1 MTYEY
6 RIGGS
11 LNHNHPT
18 YVERKADKDLLEA
31 LKAGEFCYVF
41 NCRQMGK
48 SSLRVRTIHQL
59 QKQGFICTSIDITS
73 LGSEVNLQKWYNGLI
88 IQLFLGFNLGK
99 KFNLKAWLKERE
111 DIPPVQKLKDFL
123 EQIIF
128 VEFVQQKIIICF
140 DEIDK
145 LISLDFSS
153 DDFFS
158 FIRFCYNQRAENKN
172 YEQVTFALFGVTTP
186 SDLIREKTQTS
197 FNIGKAIELTGFTIA
212 EAKSLEEGL
221 IEKVESP
228 YLALKEILYWTGGQ
242 PFLTQKLCQY
252 VKKYSAFIYLENQSE
267 VITQLVN
274 TSMTEN
280 WESQDEPVHFKTIKD
295 RLLRNEQKAGRL
307 LGLYQQIL
315 KHGWI
320 EVDDSPEQTEL
331 KLSGLVVEKNN
342 KLVVYNPIY
351 QAIFNQEWL
360 IKQLEKLRPY
370 SEAINAWELSNYQD
384 ESRLLRGQSLKDALV
399 WTVGKSLSNLDYQ
412 FLNASQKL
420 EQKDIEINL
429 DTERKAN
436 QILTNANQKAKQMIR
451 VGSVI
456 LGISL
461 VSAIGSAI
469 ATFQAIEKQQEAQLG
484 TQLQQTSETALRQ
497 FQFQQL
503 DALKSSIQAGQ
514 KLENIVKDQ
523 RILAKYPTTSPI
535 ISLQQILREIQEK
548 NQLESHQEAVTSVA
562 FSPSGN
568 YLATASRDNT
578 VKLWTKNGKELKTLK
593 GHQGAIYGAA
603 FSPDSKT
610 IATASQD
617 RTIILWDLQE
627 KALVTLQGHKG
638 SVYSVSFS
646 PNGQFIA
653 STSRDGT
660 ARLWNL
666 KGQQLRIFS
675 GHKKSVD
682 DVSFSPDGKKLA
694 TASRD
699 GSLIIWNLEG
709 EKLLIIK
716 QPNLLPFYSVSF
728 SPDAQY
734 IAAAT
739 SDGIT
744 KIWDLQGKL
753 ILTLKGHLENVN
765 SVNFSPD
772 GKSLVTA
779 SSDGTAKIWTL
790 QGQELTTLKGH
801 LEPVYEAV
809 FSPDGKSLATASSD
823 GTAKLWQLNST
834 IYTQDQSSEIGI
846 TSVSFSPDGAEIAT
860 ANKDGYIIVKNIQ
873 SKQSTKFSSDLEW
886 IYDLDFSS
894 NHQKIAAASRSGIA
908 KIWDIKGKV
917 LTEIEI
923 DSTPVYSV
931 SFSPNL
937 PEIAIG
943 LGDGRVAIW
952 NIQNQKPLLKKSV
965 QVDVNPISSLAF
977 SPDGNQLAIA
987 SREGIIQLINQDDF
1001 YIKFASNQ
1009 ARIYQIVYSSD
1020 GQKIATASNDGTVKI
1035 WNRQRQLITTL
1046 RGDLFPVYSVVFSN
1060 DGKFIATASSD
1071 GTARIWDESGQ
1082 LRSEYKGEQNSLLG
1096 IDFTTNSQQL
1106 ITISQNGKIGKWQ
1119 VENELSRLSSLL
1131 NQGCQ
1136 WLDDYLNS
1144 HPQEREELT
1153 VCQPKL

>member
-11 LNHNHPT
+11 LAYNHPT
-18 YVERKADKDLLEA
+18 YVERKADKDLLES
-31 LKAGEFCYVF
+31 LKAGEYCYIF

-59 QKQGFICTSIDITS
+59 QKEDFICTSIDITS

-128 VEFVQQKIIICF
+128 VEFPQQKIIICF

-172 YEQVTFALFGVTTP
+172 YEQLTFALFGVTTP

-197 FNIGKAIELTGFTIA
+197 FNIGQAIELTGFTLA
-212 EAKSLEEGL
+212 EAKPLEEGL
-221 IEKVESP
+221 IEKVENP
-228 YLALKEILYWTGGQ
+228 YLALKEIIYWTGGQ
-242 PFLTQKLCQY
+242 PFLTQKMCQY
-252 VKKYSAFIYLENQSE
+252 VKKYSDFIYLENQSE
-267 VITQLVN
+267 IITEIVN
-274 TSMTEN
+274 TSLIEN

-315 KHGWI
+315 KQGWI

-331 KLSGLVVEKNN
+331 KLSGLVVVKNN

-360 IKQLEKLRPY
+360 MKQLEKLRPY
-370 SEAINAWELSNYQD
+370 SEAINAWELSNYED

-420 EQKDIEINL
+420 EQKDIEVNL

-461 VSAIGSAI
+461 ISAIGSAI
-469 ATFQAIEKQQEAQLG
+469 ATFQALEKQQEAQLG

-503 DALKSSIQAGQ
+503 EALISSMQAGQ
-514 KLENIVKDQ
+514 QLKSIVKDQ
-523 RILAKYPTTSPI
+523 RILAQYPTTSPM
-535 ISLQQILREIQEK
+535 ISLQQILRQIQEK
-548 NQLESHQEAVTSVA
+548 NQLESHQQAVTSVA
-562 FSPSGN
+562 FSPNNN

-578 VKLWTKNGKELKTLK
+578 VKLWTRQGQELRTLK
-593 GHQGAIYGAA
+593 GHQGAIYGVA

-617 RTIILWDLQE
+617 RTIKLWNLQGKE
-627 KALVTLQGHKG
+627 LVTLQGHQG

-646 PNGQFIA
+646 PDGQFIA
-653 STSRDGT
+653 STSRDET

-666 KGQQLRIFS
+666 KGQQLKVFR
-675 GHKKSVD
+675 GHQKSVD
-682 DVSFSPDGKKLA
+682 DVSFSPDGKKIA
-694 TASRD
+694 TVSRD

-709 EKLLIIK
+709 EKLLTIQQK
-716 QPNLLPFYSVSF
+716 SLPFYSVSF
-728 SPDAQY
+728 SPDEKY

-744 KIWDLQGKL
+744 KMWNLQGTL
-753 ILTLKGHLENVN
+753 VLTLKGHQENVN

-790 QGQELTTLKGH
+790 QGQEITTLKGH
-801 LEPVYEAV
+801 QEPVYEAV
-809 FSPDGKSLATASSD
+809 FSPDSQYLVTASSD
-823 GTAKLWQLNST
+823 GTARVWKIHSPFST
-834 IYTQDQSSEIGI
+834 EKNVSEIGI
-846 TSVSFSPDGAEIAT
+846 TSVGFSTDGKEIVKAS
-860 ANKDGYIIVKNIQ
+860 KDGSIYLENVQ
-873 SKQSTKFSSDLEW
+873 SKQISKFPSDLEW
-886 IYDLDFSS
+886 IYDINFSP
-894 NHQKIAAASRSGIA
+894 NNQKIAAASRNGIA
-908 KIWDIKGKV
+908 KIWDIKGNV
-917 LTEIEI
+917 LAEIEI

-931 SFSPNL
+931 SFNPNQS
-937 PEIAIG
+937 EIAIG
-943 LGDGRVAIW
+943 LGDGRVEIW
-952 NIQNQKPLLKKSV
+952 KIQNQKPQLKKSI
-965 QVDVNPISSLAF
+965 QVDINPISSIAF
-977 SPDGNQLAIA
+977 SSDGNQLASA
-987 SREGIIQLINQDDF
+987 SREGIIKLLNSEKQLNIN
-1001 YIKFASNQ
+1001 ISSNQ
-1009 ARIYQIVYSSD
+1009 TRIEQIIFSPD
-1020 GQKIATASNDGTVKI
+1020 GQRIATASQDGTIKL
-1035 WNRQRQLITTL
+1035 WNGQGQLITTL
-1046 RGDLFPVYSVVFSN
+1046 RGDLFPVNSLVFSN
-1060 DGKFIATASSD
+1060 DGKLLATASSD
-1071 GTARIWDESGQ
+1071 GTARIWDEKGQ

-1096 IDFTTNSQQL
+1096 IYFTSNNQEI
-1106 ITISQNGKIGKWQ
+1106 ITVTQNGKIQKWQ
-1119 VENELSRLSSLL
+1119 VENELSRLNYLL

-1136 WLDDYLNS
+1136 WLEDYLNT
-1144 HPQEREELT
+1144 HPQEREKLK
-1153 VCQPKL
+1153 VCQPNS

>member
-11 LNHNHPT
+11 LAHNHPT
-18 YVERKADKDLLEA
+18 YVERKADKDLLDT
-31 LKAGEFCYVF
+31 LKAGEYCYIF

-128 VEFVQQKIIICF
+128 VEFPQQKIIICF

-172 YEQVTFALFGVTTP
+172 YEQLTFALFGVTTP

-197 FNIGKAIELTGFTIA
+197 FNIGQAIELTGFTLA
-212 EAKSLEEGL
+212 EAKPLEEGL

-228 YLALKEILYWTGGQ
+228 YLALKEIIYWTGGQ

-252 VKKYSAFIYLENQSE
+252 VKKHSGFIYLENQSE
-267 VITQLVN
+267 IITQLVN
-274 TSMTEN
+274 TSLIDN

-315 KHGWI
+315 KHGAI
-320 EVDDSPEQTEL
+320 EVDDSSEQTEL

-342 KLVVYNPIY
+342 KLIAYNPIY

-384 ESRLLRGQSLKDALV
+384 ESRLLRGQSLKDALI

-436 QILTNANQKAKQMIR
+436 QILINANQKAKQMIR

-461 VSAIGSAI
+461 LSAIGSAI

-503 DALKSSIQAGQ
+503 EALKSSMQAGQ
-514 KLENIVKDQ
+514 ELKNIVKDQ

-535 ISLQQILREIQEK
+535 ISLQQILRQIQEK
-548 NQLESHQEAVTSVA
+548 NQLEGHQEAVTSVA
-562 FSPSGN
+562 FSPNGN

-578 VKLWTKNGKELKTLK
+578 VKLWSKNGKELKTLK
-593 GHQGAIYGAA
+593 GHQGAIYGVA

-617 RTIILWDLQE
+617 KTIKLWDLQGKE
-627 KALVTLQGHKG
+627 LATLQGHKG
-638 SVYSVSFS
+638 SVYSVNFS
-646 PNGQFIA
+646 SNGQLIA
-653 STSRDGT
+653 STSRDET

-666 KGQQLRIFS
+666 KGQQLRVFR

-682 DVSFSPDGKKLA
+682 DVSFSPDGKEIA
-694 TASRD
+694 TVSRD
-699 GSLIIWNLEG
+699 GSLIIWNLAG
-709 EKLLIIK
+709 ENLLTIQQK
-716 QPNLLPFYSVSF
+716 LLPFYSVSF
-728 SPDAQY
+728 SRDAKY

-739 SDGIT
+739 GDGIT
-744 KIWDLQGKL
+744 KIWNKTGEL
-753 ILTLKGHLENVN
+753 ILTLKGHIENVN

-772 GKSLVTA
+772 GKLLVTA
-779 SSDGTAKIWTL
+779 SSDGTAKIWNL
-790 QGQELTTLKGH
+790 EGQEITTLKGH

-823 GTAKLWQLNST
+823 GTAKLWQINST
-834 IYTQDQSSEIGI
+834 IYTQDKSSEIGL
-846 TSVSFSPDGAEIAT
+846 TSVSFSPDGTEIAK
-860 ANKDGYIIVKNIQ
+860 ANKDGYLIVKNIQ
-873 SKQSTKFSSDLEW
+873 SKELSKFIPDLEW
-886 IYDLDFSS
+886 IYDLDFSL
-894 NHQKIAAASRSGIA
+894 NHQKIAAASRDGVA
-908 KIWDIKGKV
+908 KIWDNKGKV

-943 LGDGRVAIW
+943 LGDGRVEIW
-952 NIQNQKPLLKKSV
+952 DIQNQKPILKKSI

-977 SPDGNQLAIA
+977 SPDGEQLAIA
-987 SREGIIQLINQDDF
+987 SREGIIQLLNQDDF
-1001 YIKFASNQ
+1001 SIKFASNQ
-1009 ARIYQIVYSSD
+1009 ARIYQIVYSPD

-1035 WNRQRQLITTL
+1035 WHRQGQLINTL
-1046 RGDLFPVYSVVFSN
+1046 RGDLFPIYSIAFSN
-1060 DGKFIATASSD
+1060 DGKFLATASSD
-1071 GTARIWDESGQ
+1071 GTARIWDEAGQ
-1082 LRSEYKGEQNSLLG
+1082 LRSEYKGDQNSLLG
-1096 IDFTTNSQQL
+1096 IDFTSNRQQL
-1106 ITISQNGKIGKWQ
+1106 ITISQNGKIQTWQ
-1119 VENELSRLSSLL
+1119 VENELSRLNSLL

-1144 HPQEREELT
+1144 HPQEREKLT
-1153 VCQPKL
+1153 VCKPNS